1 MSQWASEQKSSNVMN
16 KKIILV
22 RHGMTKGNIEK
33 RYVGSTNEDILDSE
47 KELLHNVSIS
57 ECRSVSE
64 NNLKKHLQG
73 MEIINDA
80 VLISSPM
87 RRCRE
92 TCLYLTGREPDMI
105 CDGLREMNFGD
116 LEYKNFTELDG
127 NPYYQA
133 YIDSNGEKAFP
144 NGESKQEFTDRTC
157 EAFAELMHELKNDVR
172 PLVLFVHGGTIMA
185 LLSKYGVPKK
195 IIFLIRRSRCQDL
208 QECFRSTII
217 SALRILLVFH

>member
-92 TCLYLTGREPDMI
+92 TCL
-105 CDGLREMNFGD
+105 
-116 LEYKNFTELDG
+116 
-127 NPYYQA
+127 
-133 YIDSNGEKAFP
+133 
-144 NGESKQEFTDRTC
+144 
-157 EAFAELMHELKNDVR
+157 
-172 PLVLFVHGGTIMA
+172 
-185 LLSKYGVPKK
+185 
-195 IIFLIRRSRCQDL
+195 
-208 QECFRSTII
+208 
-217 SALRILLVFH
+217 